1 MTDIPSPDVRSTA
14 RLLSIE
20 QVAEALNMSIGWVR
34 KGVLERTLPH
44 TKIGRSIRFTPEHIE
59 QIIAAGERP
68 PIQRPD
74 HAPGRGSARTR
85 L

>member
-1 MTDIPSPDVRSTA
+1 MTSAPLPDVRSTS
-14 RLLSIE
+14 RLLTVE
-20 QVAEALNMSIGWVR
+20 EVAAVLNMSVGWVR

-44 TKIGRSIRFTPEHIE
+44 TKIGRSIRFTPEHID
-59 QIIAAGERP
+59 QIVALGERP

-74 HAPGRGSARTR
+74 PAPGRGSARTR